1 MSKHT
6 FRGLQLQFIFIES
19 RLLQMGLIERAHL
32 VFLWS
37 QMYFKTPLFFA
48 MFLYP
53 KDTVQ
58 RCTGFSNF
66 WNSVQLYTTFEH
78 LKRRSAK
85 FWGSRFRQSLVHVRC
100 NVYVAMLLPDATTSA
115 YSAAGCSAVSAVWQA
130 LGPTIAWSAFN
141 TCSAA
146 GSQCR

>member
-1 MSKHT
+1 
-6 FRGLQLQFIFIES
+6 
-19 RLLQMGLIERAHL
+19 MGLIERAHL

-37 QMYFKTPLFFA
+37 QMYFKTRFLFA

-66 WNSVQLYTTFEH
+66 WNSVQPYTTFEH

-130 LGPTIAWSAFN
+130 LGPTMEHGALLTPVLLLAHSVVELRFWAIFQGHLFSDHFLVE
-141 TCSAA
+141 
-146 GSQCR
+146 